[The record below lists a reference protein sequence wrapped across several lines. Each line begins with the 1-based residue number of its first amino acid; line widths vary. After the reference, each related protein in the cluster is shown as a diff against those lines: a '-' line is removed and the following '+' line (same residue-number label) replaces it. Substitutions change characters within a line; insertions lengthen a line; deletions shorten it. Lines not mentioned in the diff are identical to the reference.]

1 MFEEP
6 GEKLKKLA
14 VILFWGIMI
23 VSVILAF
30 TLGIEGVH
38 YTSSVSGLVYTTTV
52 FHDVLF
58 FSLLLGGPLGA
69 YILGLVLSGFGELV
83 ENSEKVAE
91 DLRVRSR

>member
-14 VILFWGIMI
+14 VILFWGISI

-30 TLGIEGVH
+30 TLGIERVH

-69 YILGLVLSGFGELV
+69 YIVGLLLTGFGELV
-83 ENSEKVAE
+83 DNSEKVAE
-91 DLRVRSR
+91 ELAVRRK

>member
-14 VILFWGIMI
+14 AILFWGITI

-30 TLGIEGVH
+30 TLGIERVH
-38 YTSSVSGLVYTTTV
+38 YTSSASGLVYTTTV

-69 YILGLVLSGFGELV
+69 YILCLVLSGFGELV
-83 ENSEKVAE
+83 ENSERAAE
-91 DLRVRSR
+91 DLHVRSR

>member
-14 VILFWGIMI
+14 VILFWGISI

-30 TLGIEGVH
+30 TLGIERVH

-69 YILGLVLSGFGELV
+69 YIVGLLLTGFGELV
-83 ENSEKVAE
+83 DNSEKVAE
-91 DLRVRSR
+91 ELAARRK